1 MMEQGTNKL
10 LVLSTCPGSITA
22 KQISQ
27 DLVANQLA
35 ACVNILPGIQS
46 YFRWGNKVD
55 YDEEYLLI
63 IKTTTDLYPEV
74 EKKIN
79 SLHPHE
85 LPEIIAVSIQTG
97 LAEYLA
103 WIDDNTK

>member
-1 MMEQGTNKL
+1 MDQGTNKL
-10 LVLSTCPGSITA
+10 LVLCTCPGSITA

-55 YDEEYLLI
+55 FDDEFLLL
-63 IKTTTDLYPEV
+63 IKTTTDIYPKV
-74 EKKIN
+74 EQSIK

-85 LPEIIAVSIQTG
+85 LPEIIAVPIQTG
-97 LAEYLA
+97 LPDYLA